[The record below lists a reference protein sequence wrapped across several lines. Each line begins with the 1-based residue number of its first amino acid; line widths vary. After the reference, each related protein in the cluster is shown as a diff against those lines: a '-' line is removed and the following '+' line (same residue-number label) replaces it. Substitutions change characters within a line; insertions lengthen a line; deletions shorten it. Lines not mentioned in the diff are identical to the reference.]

1 MSLHGRRIVAIIP
14 ALNEEASIGKVIAD
28 LPPIVDAVIVGN
40 NGSTDATADVA
51 RQAGAIVVDEPERG
65 YGAACLRALEKAQTL
80 SPDVIL
86 FIDGDHSDDP
96 REASLVLEP
105 VCSGAFDLCIGSRVL
120 GEREPGSLTPQQI
133 FGNWLST
140 RLIALFWTTSFSDLG
155 PFRAITWEA
164 LQRMQMQDRN
174 YGWTVEMQIKAAQL
188 MMRCTEVPVSYRRR
202 IGISKVSGTVK
213 GSVMAG
219 VIILSTIFR
228 SVARGK

>member
-1 MSLHGRRIVAIIP
+1 MSVHGRRIVAIIP

-188 MMRCTEVPVSYRRR
+188 KMRCTEIPVSYRRR

>member
-1 MSLHGRRIVAIIP
+1 MSLHGRRVVAIIP

-96 REASLVLEP
+96 READLVLEP

-120 GEREPGSLTPQQI
+120 GKRDPGSLTTQQI

-174 YGWTVEMQIKAAQL
+174 YGWTVEMQIKAAQ
-188 MMRCTEVPVSYRRR
+188 MKMRCTEVSVSYRRR

-213 GSVMAG
+213 GSVLAG

-228 SVARGK
+228 SAARGK